1 MLSFKVKNLGRIAEA
16 DFTAAPLTI
25 LVGQNNTGKSYLA
38 SLIWLLA
45 KPEVAP
51 FTDTKNTG
59 VKWLDVLIGRFEK
72 DGQDAVVKYSV
83 GQEQASQCVEY
94 LQSLYQERFADL
106 LRRLFSYEGFEES
119 SIQLRLS
126 NEFEPFDISISRT
139 SPGGGDAKLSERQH
153 YVLVKF
159 SADGKTLRQFR
170 FPSSRKYP
178 RNLYIHRV
186 LFECAALALFGYDW
200 PSYRSPVYI
209 PAARTGLMLTMRS
222 LIAERLDFDTDRETV
237 LPLPIADFVSTFI
250 RAGAFAPK
258 AKAPVARWLEDTV
271 LNGTLNVG
279 EEEIPSFTYVPA
291 HSSREVPLH
300 ATSSMITEIAP
311 FIHLIKYNAGGHFIF
326 EEPEAHL
333 HLSAQRQMARAI
345 ARLLNDGA
353 KFTITTHSDTFI
365 QQINNLMR
373 LHGHPDREALLTQYG
388 YDENDVIDPN
398 RTRAYEFVQTSN
410 GTKITELNR
419 TEEGFVVPSLNET
432 LISLT
437 QETIEFNE
445 DE

>member
-159 SADGKTLRQFR
+159 SADG
-170 FPSSRKYP
+170 
-178 RNLYIHRV
+178 N
-186 LFECAALALFGYDW
+186 
-200 PSYRSPVYI
+200 
-209 PAARTGLMLTMRS
+209 GL
-222 LIAERLDFDTDRETV
+222 
-237 LPLPIADFVSTFI
+237 PP
-250 RAGAFAPK
+250 
-258 AKAPVARWLEDTV
+258 
-271 LNGTLNVG
+271 
-279 EEEIPSFTYVPA
+279 
-291 HSSREVPLH
+291 
-300 ATSSMITEIAP
+300 
-311 FIHLIKYNAGGHFIF
+311 
-326 EEPEAHL
+326 
-333 HLSAQRQMARAI
+333 
-345 ARLLNDGA
+345 
-353 KFTITTHSDTFI
+353 
-365 QQINNLMR
+365 
-373 LHGHPDREALLTQYG
+373 
-388 YDENDVIDPN
+388 
-398 RTRAYEFVQTSN
+398 
-410 GTKITELNR
+410 
-419 TEEGFVVPSLNET
+419 
-432 LISLT
+432 
-437 QETIEFNE
+437 
-445 DE
+445 